1 MQSRKVKLEDL
12 PTSHKETKDERIMTA
27 KKSRKREES
36 ELADERLKKY
46 EEKLLRY
53 EQQIR

>member
-1 MQSRKVKLEDL
+1 V
-12 PTSHKETKDERIMTA
+12 TA
-27 KKSRKREES
+27 KKCRKREES

-53 EQQIR
+53 ERQIR